1 MDITYIE
8 HSGFLIE
15 LEKCYIIFD
24 YYRGTI
30 PKLDDKP
37 VYVFSSHSHKDH
49 FNPKIFDILKD
60 KNTKYIFSHD
70 IKKKAGERENII
82 YLKADT
88 ELTLDNIYIRTL
100 RSTDTGVAFLV
111 KAEGKTLYH
120 GGDLND
126 WRWAEESKA
135 YNNNMVKNF
144 RTEIDKLKNITID
157 AAFIPIDPRQ
167 EEYYFEG
174 MEYTLDNLDIKYAFP
189 MHFWN
194 FYEIIDR
201 FIAEE
206 HNKTETEIIRIKDK
220 GENWRL

>member
-15 LEKCYIIFD
+15 LKGCYIIFD
-24 YYRGTI
+24 YYRGI
-30 PKLDDKP
+30 LPELKDKP

-49 FNPKIFDILKD
+49 FNPKIFSILKD
-60 KNTKYIFSHD
+60 KNVKYIFSQD
-70 IKKKAGERENII
+70 IKSKAGEKENIV
-82 YLKADT
+82 YMKACT
-88 ELTLDNIYIRTL
+88 ELTLDDIYIRTL

-111 KAEGKTLYH
+111 RAEGRTLYH
-120 GGDLND
+120 AGDLND
-126 WRWAEESKA
+126 WRWVGESKA

-144 RTEIDKLKNITID
+144 RAETDKLKGIAID
-157 AAFIPIDPRQ
+157 AAFLPLDPRQ

-174 MEYTLDNLDIKYAFP
+174 MKYALDNLDIKYVFP

-201 FIAEE
+201 FIAEG
-206 HNKTETEIIRIKDK
+206 HNKTGTEIIRIKDK